1 MLHWRITTLVI
12 TGLVVLGAFLG
23 ELDGFIWS

>member
-1 MLHWRITTLVI
+1 MLHWRITTLVM
-12 TGLVVLGAFLG
+12 TGLVVLERFFG

>member
-1 MLHWRITTLVI
+1 MLHWRITSLAITALVA
-12 TGLVVLGAFLG
+12 LGAFLG